1 MIKAP
6 GTPHQNHPCRAGPTP
21 GTRLIFST
29 AAGNYARHSE
39 DRAGR
44 IPRSL
49 YPPHCFSQFLGNR
62 CRSPQDTPCST
73 CCRGH
78 AGHTNGTHR
87 TCHART
93 APGLLPAWRHG
104 QGRLPLHAPVHSRR
118 HALAMEYR
126 CTEDGSTLILVS
138 YSYETRNSWFWSFI
152 RVSYEYDTSLTH
164 EASAFHHAAMHEA
177 AVRINILL

>member
-1 MIKAP
+1 MIVKAFLE
-6 GTPHQNHPCRAGPTP
+6 GESTGDTTLNHPGREGADVRKPF
-21 GTRLIFST
+21 IFS
-29 AAGNYARHSE
+29 HDSP
-39 DRAGR
+39 R
-44 IPRSL
+44 IAPTGFHVLCIPSIA
-49 YPPHCFSQFLGNR
+49 HGFSQFLGNR

-93 APGLLPAWRHG
+93 APELLPAWRHG

-126 CTEDGSTLILVS
+126 CTEDGYTLILVS
-138 YSYETRNSWFWSFI
+138 YSYETRMKLQNHEF
-152 RVSYEYDTSLTH
+152 RVSYE
-164 EASAFHHAAMHEA
+164 FHMSMIR
-177 AVRINILL
+177 V